1 MEGDLL
7 EVMMDEVQQLWQL
20 LQLDTEYLSVFDTS
34 PAKLGRSAP
43 VKEEVNV
50 HNNVHVYTCIR
61 VCLYLYNAHHVN
73 VNVHVHVPL
82 CLFGFGSSS

>member
-1 MEGDLL
+1 MTGDLL

-20 LQLDTEYLSVFDTS
+20 LQLDTEYLSAFDTS

-50 HNNVHVYTCIR
+50 HTCNNVHVH
-61 VCLYLYNAHHVN
+61 VCLYLYNNLYAHHVN
-73 VNVHVHVPL
+73 VPL
-82 CLFGFGSSS
+82 CLFGFGSPS